1 MSVIATQTQLYSNVV
16 KREEGVSWGQCK
28 KVVTVN
34 DVAQT
39 LQIGAVLG
47 QVTATGSYKLCDVTA
62 VDGSQV
68 AVAVVVGDKMG
79 HPMPTVLPAA
89 TDTKVLVLYRG
100 PSAVSDKALSY
111 AASIDT
117 TAEKNAMY
125 AQLAAVGIDVLT
137 TI

>member
-1 MSVIATQTQLYSNVV
+1 MSVIATESQRYSNVV
-16 KREEGVSWGQCK
+16 KREDGVSWGQCK

-34 DVAQT
+34 DAAQT

-47 QVTATGSYKLCDVTA
+47 QVTATGAYKLCDSA
-62 VDGSQV
+62 AADGSQT

-79 HPMPTVLPAA
+79 HAMPTALQAN

-111 AASIDT
+111 GTNINNQT
-117 TAEKNAMY
+117 KLNTMY